1 MNIEIIFHV
10 GDMGHYFFVFVDA
23 HDLQMLK
30 QSMHGMHYTNHSA
43 IVYSHST
50 MGLYFIDLRI

>member
-30 QSMHGMHYTNHSA
+30 QSMHGIA
-43 IVYSHST
+43 
-50 MGLYFIDLRI
+50 LYKSFSNSLFSFNNVILFD